1 MNKWLRFG
9 RMYPHYILRLFRN
22 GSGKYEEKTDCM
34 VKNITTKVAS
44 GEYEDTY
51 LNIPGRLQIDLLN
64 YFRKE
69 VHLYNRLSLNCILL
83 KIFHIVFLKQDIV

>member
-1 MNKWLRFG
+1 
-9 RMYPHYILRLFRN
+9 
-22 GSGKYEEKTDCM
+22 M

-69 VHLYNRLSLNCILL
+69 VQLPSYKLDYVASHFISDYISDYTYETNINGESETQTIIKSSTYNNNHYLL
-83 KIFHIVFLKQDIV
+83 QI